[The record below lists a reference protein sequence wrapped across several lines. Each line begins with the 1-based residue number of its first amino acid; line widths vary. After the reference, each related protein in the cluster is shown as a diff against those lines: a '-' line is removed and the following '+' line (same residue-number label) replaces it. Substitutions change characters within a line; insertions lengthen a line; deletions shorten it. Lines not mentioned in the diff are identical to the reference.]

1 MRIDVSVQIAYTV
14 HGKKTTYLSGSYP
27 QVVNTTGKGETV
39 YEDFI
44 LRNQELR

>member
-14 HGKKTTYLSGSYP
+14 YGKKTTYLSGSYP